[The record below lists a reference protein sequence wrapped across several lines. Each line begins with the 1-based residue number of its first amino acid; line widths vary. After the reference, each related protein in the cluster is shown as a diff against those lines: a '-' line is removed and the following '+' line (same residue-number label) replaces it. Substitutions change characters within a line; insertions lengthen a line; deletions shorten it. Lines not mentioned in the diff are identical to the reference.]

1 MRLSRSGAA
10 LYMVL
15 VFLWGVGCATETIAQ
30 ELGPVRPSEPEIG
43 IDVSPTAPGPS
54 VQRQPPQKEGAGGVR
69 HVTDE
74 DLKANPQLA
83 AMILNQAMLQEDWA
97 VLKHVMRF
105 YPQMDSVDP
114 ILRDYVQGALYR
126 HEGDYPRAIALYQ
139 GIVDQHSD
147 LDYVRLE
154 LAIMLFENKQYR
166 QADEHFIRA
175 RKGSMER
182 GAHMNA
188 QRYQLALEQQRRW
201 KFSLQGGLAYNSNLN
216 SANRDKDLY
225 LPVNVPG
232 VGPIWHPF
240 AKRDEQFPKSAWGF
254 KYQGRAYVERN
265 VSGNHFYTLDADL
278 NGVSYNNHSDYTDFG
293 LNLAAGYKYQDL
305 KRWLSVTLQVNKT
318 WMGGEAYSHSH
329 GVGLDFGYLPNR
341 DWQLMASY
349 LWLRRT
355 YDDKDYAL
363 YNGNLRIASA
373 TAVRIW
379 SPAFITFGGVGWQ
392 RESVTFG
399 EYSSRFPW
407 AQFGVIMNAGN
418 ALAGRFSVRYG
429 KKRYDDPYSLFLRTK
444 REDREWRFSTSLW
457 KPGFKIAGMEP
468 KLNFSYMRIKSNLPA
483 YSRNRSEFSLMFEKT
498 F

>member
-1 MRLSRSGAA
+1 
-10 LYMVL
+10 
-15 VFLWGVGCATETIAQ
+15 
-30 ELGPVRPSEPEIG
+30 
-43 IDVSPTAPGPS
+43 
-54 VQRQPPQKEGAGGVR
+54 QKEGAGGVR

-232 VGPIWHPF
+232 VGPIWHP
-240 AKRDEQFPKSAWGF
+240 
-254 KYQGRAYVERN
+254 
-265 VSGNHFYTLDADL
+265 
-278 NGVSYNNHSDYTDFG
+278 
-293 LNLAAGYKYQDL
+293 
-305 KRWLSVTLQVNKT
+305 
-318 WMGGEAYSHSH
+318 
-329 GVGLDFGYLPNR
+329 
-341 DWQLMASY
+341 
-349 LWLRRT
+349 
-355 YDDKDYAL
+355 
-363 YNGNLRIASA
+363 
-373 TAVRIW
+373 
-379 SPAFITFGGVGWQ
+379 
-392 RESVTFG
+392 
-399 EYSSRFPW
+399 
-407 AQFGVIMNAGN
+407 
-418 ALAGRFSVRYG
+418 
-429 KKRYDDPYSLFLRTK
+429 
-444 REDREWRFSTSLW
+444 
-457 KPGFKIAGMEP
+457 
-468 KLNFSYMRIKSNLPA
+468 
-483 YSRNRSEFSLMFEKT
+483 
-498 F
+498 